1 MKEFNFEYTDTKYLM
16 KLFGISWLV
25 FVGMII
31 IVAQNKESISIIW
44 AIILILGIPF
54 AIYFFNKKKITKL
67 GTACITDDSVT
78 FQLAEVTQTITFEQI
93 ATYQVEQYSGTN
105 LRLKLKDGTKFKIF
119 ASSNFCNADQF
130 DTFCQEFEQ
139 TILQFKTTNNSAIT
153 RKKTIFEQA
162 WMLPFLVVLSVGLV
176 GISIF
181 AIANDK
187 NIPASFFTAA
197 ALLIPMWIAYFNAKR
212 KKEMN

>member
-16 KLFGISWLV
+16 KLFGICWLV

-44 AIILILGIPF
+44 AIILILSIPF
-54 AIYFFNKKKITKL
+54 AIYFFNRKKITKL
-67 GTACITDDSVT
+67 GSAIITDASVT
-78 FQLAEVTQTITFEQI
+78 FQLAEVTQTITFEEI
-93 ATYQVEQYSGTN
+93 TTYQVEQFNGTS
-105 LRLKLKDGTKFKIF
+105 LKLKLNNGTDFKLLANI
-119 ASSNFCNADQF
+119 NFCNADQF

-139 TILQFKTTNNSAIT
+139 TILQFKTTNNAEIT

-162 WMLPFLVVLSVGLV
+162 WMLPFLVILSVGLV
-176 GISIF
+176 GMSIF
-181 AIANDK
+181 ALANDK

-212 KKEMN
+212 KKETN